1 MVVAIL
7 NQKSA
12 VGRLPSHRIWARAL
26 HIEGAE
32 VLVVAPTR
40 KARRVTVAR
49 RWRGK
54 LVNVAGL
61 DGRPST
67 RTCRSRG
74 VWTG

>member
-40 KARRVTVAR
+40 KARPVTGTPLAR
-49 RWRGK
+49 ETGQRRR
-54 LVNVAGL
+54 L
-61 DGRPST
+61 GRPT
-67 RTCRSRG
+67 LD
-74 VWTG
+74 